1 MELNYLHLIVMTQP
15 TLNQPEISQRSH
27 ADPPALWRTVILSS
41 VAIHLL
47 GLGLLRLA
55 LLGRFQDWRLS
66 QRLIPIEMIAI
77 ASNATMPTPATQ
89 PPPSP
94 VSQKTPVKSP
104 ESQPESAPQTNRPT
118 QAQAITNNTQE
129 TPNPLPTTVSPPN
142 SPNPT
147 PTPSPTSTTSEGMG
161 ETPSP
166 QPSEELPD
174 TTTPSPSPTPSPE
187 ESTKPT
193 SPENQSGGG
202 FIASINGL
210 RIVSSGGGSIID
222 PQNNPG
228 DRLAEIQQESQP
240 LSVDELTSLEMTLD
254 QPVVLKVIVL
264 INDRGKAE
272 VIKAEVIPDKT
283 QVQQGT
289 LRPEQATKLANQII
303 ADWEFSPTYM
313 AGKAVYG
320 SYSLTLEINPQRN

>member
-1 MELNYLHLIVMTQP
+1 MTQP
-15 TLNQPEISQRSH
+15 TLNQPQIPQRLH
-27 ADPPALWRTVILSS
+27 TDPPALWKTVILSS
-41 VAIHLL
+41 VAIHLV

-66 QRLIPIEMIAI
+66 QRLIPVEMIAI

-89 PPPSP
+89 SPPSS
-94 VSQKTPVKSP
+94 VSQKTPAQSP

-118 QAQAITNNTQE
+118 QAIANTTQE
-129 TPNPLPTTVSPPN
+129 TRQPSPTTVSSPN

-147 PTPSPTSTTSEGMG
+147 PTPSPTSTTFEGMG

-166 QPSEELPD
+166 QSSEKPPNPTPPS
-174 TTTPSPSPTPSPE
+174 SPSPTPSPE

-202 FIASINGL
+202 FIASINEL
-210 RIVSSGGGSIID
+210 RIVSSGGGSIIN
-222 PQNNPG
+222 PQRNPG
-228 DRLAEIQQESQP
+228 DRLAEIQTESQP
-240 LSVDELTSLEMTLD
+240 LSVDELTSLEITLE
-254 QPVVLKVIVL
+254 QPVVLKVIVF
-264 INDRGKAE
+264 INDRG
-272 VIKAEVIPDKT
+272 KAEVIPDKT

-289 LRPEQATKLANQII
+289 LSQEQATKLANQII

-313 AGKAVYG
+313 AYSPVYG
-320 SYSLTLEINPQRN
+320 SYSLTLEIDPLGN

>member
-94 VSQKTPVKSP
+94 ISQKTPAPSP
-104 ESQPESAPQTNRPT
+104 ESQPESAPQTNPST
-118 QAQAITNNTQE
+118 KAIANTTQE
-129 TPNPLPTTVSPPN
+129 TPQPSPTRVSPPK
-142 SPNPT
+142 SPNLT

-161 ETPSP
+161 EMPSP

-174 TTTPSPSPTPSPE
+174 TTTPSPSPIPSPE
-187 ESTKPT
+187 EPPEPT

-202 FIASINGL
+202 FIATINGL
-210 RIVSSGGGSIID
+210 TIVSSGGGSIINPQRNRGD
-222 PQNNPG
+222 KFAKPQN
-228 DRLAEIQQESQP
+228 ESKR
-240 LSVDELTSLEMTLD
+240 LSVDELTSLDITLE
-254 QPVVLKVIVL
+254 QPAVVKVIIL
-264 INDRGKAE
+264 ITDMG
-272 VIKAEVIPDKT
+272 KAEVIPDQT
-283 QVQQGT
+283 LVQQGT
-289 LRPEQATKLANQII
+289 LSPEQATKLANQII

-313 AGKAVYG
+313 ANKPVYG
-320 SYSLTLEINPQRN
+320 SYSLTLEINPQGN

>member
-1 MELNYLHLIVMTQP
+1 MEINHLNPIVMTQP
-15 TLNQPEISQRSH
+15 TLNQPQISQRSH
-27 ADPPALWRTVILSS
+27 TDPPTLWRTVILSS
-41 VAIHLL
+41 VVIHLV

-77 ASNATMPTPATQ
+77 ASDVTIPTPTTQ
-89 PPPSP
+89 SPPSP
-94 VSQKTPVKSP
+94 VSQKTPVQSS
-104 ESQPESAPQTNRPT
+104 ESQAESASQANRPT
-118 QAQAITNNTQE
+118 QAQAIASTTQE
-129 TPNPLPTTVSPPN
+129 TPTPSPTTVSSPN

-166 QPSEELPD
+166 QSSEESQNP
-174 TTTPSPSPTPSPE
+174 TPPSPSPTPSPE
-187 ESTKPT
+187 ESTEPT
-193 SPENQSGGG
+193 SPANQSRGG

-210 RIVSSGGGSIID
+210 RIVSSGGGSIIN

-228 DRLAEIQQESQP
+228 DRFAEIQKQSQP
-240 LSVDELTSLEMTLD
+240 ISVDELTSLEIPLD

-272 VIKAEVIPDKT
+272 VIPEKT
-283 QVQQGT
+283 QVQPET
-289 LRPEQATKLANQII
+289 LSQEQATKLANQII
-303 ADWEFSPTYM
+303 ADWSFSPTYM
-313 AGKAVYG
+313 AGKPVYG
-320 SYSLTLEINPQRN
+320 SYFLTLEINPQGN

>member
-1 MELNYLHLIVMTQP
+1 MTP
-15 TLNQPEISQRSH
+15 PISHTPIPQRSH
-27 ADPPALWRTVILSS
+27 TDPPALWRTVIFSS
-41 VAIHLL
+41 VAIHLV

-89 PPPSP
+89 SPPSP

-104 ESQPESAPQTNRPT
+104 ESQPESAPQTNRST
-118 QAQAITNNTQE
+118 KAIANNTQE
-129 TPNPLPTTVSPPN
+129 TPNPLPTTVSPPK

-147 PTPSPTSTTSEGMG
+147 PTPSPTSTTFEGMG

-174 TTTPSPSPTPSPE
+174 TTTPSPSPIPSPE
-187 ESTKPT
+187 EPTEPT
-193 SPENQSGGG
+193 SPDNQSRGG

-210 RIVSSGGGSIID
+210 RIVSSGGGSIIN
-222 PQNNPG
+222 PQRNQG
-228 DRLAEIQQESQP
+228 DQLAEIKQESQ
-240 LSVDELTSLEMTLD
+240 LISVDELTFLDIPLEE
-254 QPVVLKVIVL
+254 PVVLKVIVL
-264 INDRGKAE
+264 ITDMG
-272 VIKAEVIPDKT
+272 KAEVIPDQT

-289 LRPEQATKLANQII
+289 LSQEQATKLANQII

-313 AGKAVYG
+313 ANKPVYG